1 MSFYH
6 LPHPWNPGYAIPRY
20 VMAEPPERGTFT
32 TQWLPR
38 GTIPGLIPDYFANPM
53 GAKKILGR
61 EDANLSGLGS
71 LSGSTLA
78 GSTLRGSTLRGSTL
92 AGSSLGATEYQ
103 IEPLG
108 NGNGNGR
115 ARFDTYGYNTARGM
129 IKQIRKLPAQ
139 HRGTAMRQA
148 MDRIDPTLRSRCEA
162 YATAAQKAGVG
173 APAALEQG
181 LARALSEGLLTELAR
196 LGSSRG
202 LPQPNSLLGLGLDC
216 ARSRMQGA
224 AALGIDPALLGAVAT
239 MTTTGTPP
247 AKTTPTTGGAPASDN
262 ANYIDVGPF
271 KFPVRETESFAVEFR
286 TPAALARLPEAQKAL
301 IRKQMIEGD
310 GSTRGGANY
319 ARDLSFAVP
328 LRVAGTDPPVFI
340 NPLRYAG
347 MCNWIAAL
355 GISNCDQVL
364 NSGFIQNATPQQ
376 FADRLKVS
384 ALEDGSVVPI
394 AHFDHP
400 TTGDAWGI
408 FLLRPAK
415 WPNTP
420 DGKLGQGPI
429 NEAFYIM
436 FRRFPSRDWLHK
448 IGHAIQKIAAV
459 IGKASGAIGSA
470 ATGVV
475 KFVGAA
481 TCAIVGTGG
490 ITPPMPGYGAPGYG
504 SPTMPI
510 GGYPPP
516 GSPIKPIGPNPTAA
530 AIGLGINAA
539 KALCAQP
546 PPQMPYYQSDN
557 TLLYLLLGVGLLTV
571 VLATRGGD

>member
-108 NGNGNGR
+108 NGNGNGNGR

-162 YATAAQKAGVG
+162 YATAAQKAGVA

-202 LPQPNSLLGLGLDC
+202 LPQPSSLLGLGLDC
-216 ARSRMQGA
+216 ARERTPGA
-224 AALGIDPALLGAVAT
+224 MMGLGALSTAST
-239 MTTTGTPP
+239 
-247 AKTTPTTGGAPASDN
+247 KAPATSGN
-262 ANYIDVGPF
+262 VIKVGPF
-271 KFPVRETESFAVEFR
+271 EFPASKTEAFAVEFKD
-286 TPAALARLPEAQKAL
+286 PAALARLPEAQKAN
-301 IRKQMIEGD
+301 IRNQLLKGD
-310 GSTRGGANY
+310 GRLAPNANY
-319 ARDLSFAVP
+319 ARDLAFASP
-328 LRVAGTDPPVFI
+328 LRVEGSNPPVYI
-340 NPLRYAG
+340 KPLRYPG
-347 MCNWIAAL
+347 MCKWLAAL
-355 GISNCDQVL
+355 GISNCDQMI
-364 NSGFIQNATPQQ
+364 SGHFISNHTPSQHTEYLTLGQ
-376 FADRLKVS
+376 
-384 ALEDGSVVPI
+384 LEEGNVAPI
-394 AHFDHP
+394 ATFTHP

-408 FLLRPAK
+408 FLTRPVVRTNDAAGAF
-415 WPNTP
+415 
-420 DGKLGQGPI
+420 DDAGK
-429 NEAFYIM
+429 FYIL

-448 IGHAIQKIAAV
+448 IGHLIQKLAAA
-459 IGKASGAIGSA
+459 IGAVSGAIGNA
-470 ATGVV
+470 AVGVV
-475 KFVGAA
+475 KWVGAA
-481 TCAIVGTGG
+481 TCALVGTGG
-490 ITPPMPGYGAPGYG
+490 GAIPMPTPMPGYG

-510 GGYPPP
+510 GSPYPGMSPGYGQPMMPGARPPTMPVGPSPTTTAVIAGLNIAKGLCAEPPP
-516 GSPIKPIGPNPTAA
+516 PV
-530 AIGLGINAA
+530 
-539 KALCAQP
+539 
-546 PPQMPYYQSDN
+546 MPYPQSN
-557 TLLYLLLGVGLLTV
+557 LLLYLLLGGGLLTV